1 MASLASSGGDSS
13 SGGGSYFGGAGGYM
27 GILGSAMNAYG
38 GGSGENDR
46 ENAMIERENGIREAT
61 RIRREG
67 SKHLGV
73 MHTTSAKSGFRPTG
87 SIMEEIYR
95 VAGDIEENAQ
105 NALRKGNQSAWAY
118 DKRAKNAKK
127 QANLKMF
134 SSVMSSFR

>member
-1 MASLASSGGDSS
+1 
-13 SGGGSYFGGAGGYM
+13 M

-73 MHTTSAKSGFRPTG
+73 MHVFKLCH
-87 SIMEEIYR
+87 YR
-95 VAGDIEENAQ
+95 KLLITEENI
-105 NALRKGNQSAWAY
+105 
-118 DKRAKNAKK
+118 
-127 QANLKMF
+127 
-134 SSVMSSFR
+134 FRFACFLAFLARLS